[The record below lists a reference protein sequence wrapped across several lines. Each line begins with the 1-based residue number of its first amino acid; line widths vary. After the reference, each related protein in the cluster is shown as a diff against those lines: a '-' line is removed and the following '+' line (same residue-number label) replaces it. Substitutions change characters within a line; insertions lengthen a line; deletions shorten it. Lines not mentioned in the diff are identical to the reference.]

1 MDVLAAVT
9 ARTRTV
15 LSLLVAIMFAGIVSF
30 LSIPVESDPDVSVPV
45 IIVQIPHEGISPEDS
60 ERLLVRP
67 MELELKSIEGVDE
80 LNGYAAE
87 GLATLVI
94 EFDSSFE
101 PDQAVQDVREAVD
114 RGKVK
119 LPSTAEEPIIRE
131 VSASDFPV
139 ITVSVGGASVD
150 ERTRLRSARY
160 LKDAIEGVPGVLEA
174 KIAGAREEVLEAVID
189 PEQMQALGISAEELL
204 SSLRRNNRLI
214 AAGNVDTGRGSFAIK
229 IPSVIESSEDILS
242 IPIKAN
248 AAGVVSLKDVVVLS
262 ETFKD
267 ATNYTRTNGQPAIAI
282 EVSKRAGESLVDV
295 VAGVRSVVE
304 SVRLDLPR
312 SVQIDYIADQSPQ
325 TIEQISTLQGNIST
339 AMFLVLTVV
348 VAAVGFRSGL
358 LVAFGIPFSFLFAF
372 IFVSALGY
380 TYNFMVMFGMLL
392 GLGML
397 IDGAIVVVELA
408 DRKMAG
414 GASPNAAYLGAARR
428 MFWPICAS
436 VGTTLAAFLPL
447 MFWPGVTGQFM
458 RYLPVTVFAVLAG
471 SLLYALI
478 FAPVLGSLLSPSRSK
493 KGDILAD
500 VGIHFDYGQLPGLTG
515 MFGRVLSSATRHPL
529 WVLVIT
535 LALLVA
541 ITRWYGVAGN
551 GAQFFVDVEPSFTGI
566 SVAAR
571 GNYSASEMRDLV
583 TDVEQRVIG
592 EGDIQ
597 SI

>member
-1 MDVLAAVT
+1 M
-9 ARTRTV
+9 
-15 LSLLVAIMFAGIVSF
+15 
-30 LSIPVESDPDVSVPV
+30 
-45 IIVQIPHEGISPEDS
+45 IVQIPHEGISPEDS

-67 MELELKSIEGVDE
+67 MELELKSIEGVVE

-87 GLATLVI
+87 GMATLVI

-139 ITVSVGGASVD
+139 ITVSVAGQDVS
-150 ERTRLRSARY
+150 ERTRLQSARD
-160 LKDAIEGVPGVLEA
+160 LKDAIEAVPGVLEA
-174 KIAGAREEVLEAVID
+174 KISGAREEVLEAVID
-189 PEQMQALGISAEELL
+189 PVQLQALGISAEELL
-204 SSLRRNNRLI
+204 SSLQRNNRLI

-229 IPSVIESSEDILS
+229 IPSVIESAEDILS

-248 AAGVVSLKDVVVLS
+248 ASGVISLRDVVVLS

-267 ATNYTRTNGQPAIAI
+267 ASSYTRTNGQAAIAI
-282 EVSKRAGESLVDV
+282 EVSKRAGVSLVDV
-295 VAGVRSVVE
+295 VAGVREAVE
-304 SVRLDLPR
+304 LTRLDLPR
-312 SVQIDYIADQSPQ
+312 AVQIDYIADQSPQ

-348 VAAVGFRSGL
+348 VAAVGFKSGM
-358 LVAFGIPFSFLFAF
+358 LVALGIPFSFLFAF

-414 GASPNAAYLGAARR
+414 GAPPKAAYLAAARR

-436 VGTTLAAFLPL
+436 VGTTPCGVLAAH
-447 MFWPGVTGQFM
+447 
-458 RYLPVTVFAVLAG
+458 VLAG
-471 SLLYALI
+471 RDRPIHALPTRDRVCRFSRLLALC
-478 FAPVLGSLLSPSRSK
+478 FGVR
-493 KGDILAD
+493 
-500 VGIHFDYGQLPGLTG
+500 PGL
-515 MFGRVLSSATRHPL
+515 GRAAQPKPKPKRRP
-529 WVLVIT
+529 
-535 LALLVA
+535 
-541 ITRWYGVAGN
+541 AG
-551 GAQFFVDVEPSFTGI
+551 
-566 SVAAR
+566 
-571 GNYSASEMRDLV
+571 
-583 TDVEQRVIG
+583 
-592 EGDIQ
+592 
-597 SI
+597 